1 MSQNF
6 PVHASSLSTAKVDM
20 KDLLKTECKTNRHVL
35 GNMLGLL
42 SINGIPLSLS
52 PTSFN
57 IFTVLETLQYETDF
71 FSMLSLDDE
80 GSSFAPSILLN
91 FIHDLILSQR
101 TMWLQTV
108 IYWRQMMQP
117 ISWLLLDT

>member
-6 PVHASSLSTAKVDM
+6 PVHASSLSTAKVEM
-20 KDLLKTECKTNRHVL
+20 KDLLKTECIVNRHVL

-52 PTSFN
+52 PTSFS
-57 IFTVLETLQYETDF
+57 IFTVLEALQYETDF
-71 FSMLSLDDE
+71 FSMLSLDNE
-80 GSSFAPSILLN
+80 GSSFAPCNVLN
-91 FIHDLILSQR
+91 FIHDRIISQR
-101 TMWLQTV
+101 TMWLQTA

-117 ISWLLLDT
+117 ISWLLLDS